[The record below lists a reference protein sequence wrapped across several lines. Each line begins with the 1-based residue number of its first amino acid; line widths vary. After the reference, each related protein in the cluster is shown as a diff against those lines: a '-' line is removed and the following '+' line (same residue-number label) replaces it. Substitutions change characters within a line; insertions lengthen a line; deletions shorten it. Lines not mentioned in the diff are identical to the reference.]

1 VSAQGLSGDQFDN
14 LYKYY
19 RDVYAEARTRSSLA
33 PARRR
38 ARGLPP
44 RPRRLK
50 CCFSC
55 AQLTVDDI
63 ERYEQTYRGSAEEAH
78 DLKELYT
85 RFSGDM
91 KQ

>member
-1 VSAQGLSGDQFDN
+1 VAQGGLSGDQFDN

-19 RDVYAEARTRSSLA
+19 REVYAEVRRTLPTGAASVTPLT
-33 PARRR
+33 
-38 ARGLPP
+38 ARGV
-44 RPRRLK
+44 
-50 CCFSC
+50 

-63 ERYEQTYRGSAEEAH
+63 ERYEQTYRGSAEEERE
-78 DLKELYT
+78 LKELYT

>member
-1 VSAQGLSGDQFDN
+1 MAQGGLSGDQFDN

-19 RDVYAEARTRSSLA
+19 REVYAEVRRTLPLPCAASVMPLT
-33 PARRR
+33 
-38 ARGLPP
+38 ARGVDV
-44 RPRRLK
+44 
-50 CCFSC
+50 

-63 ERYEQTYRGSAEEAH
+63 ERYEQTYRGSAEEERE
-78 DLKELYT
+78 LKELYT